1 MQGSGISNV
10 DVGAVEIRLND
21 DGFYTLLIGATDM
34 GTGCDTILA
43 QMAAESLDCDV
54 DNIVVHGVDTDLSP
68 YDTGSYASSTT
79 YITGMAVVKTAEKL
93 RDKILQ
99 EGARLL
105 DLPVETL
112 SLTEKSLFPGAQKRS
127 DTAGHWQ

>member
-1 MQGSGISNV
+1 
-10 DVGAVEIRLND
+10 
-21 DGFYTLLIGATDM
+21 M

-79 YITGMAVVKTAEKL
+79 YITGMAVVKTADVLAVPFTPPASKP
-93 RDKILQ
+93 RTKPKKSSS
-99 EGARLL
+99 
-105 DLPVETL
+105 LP
-112 SLTEKSLFPGAQKRS
+112 
-127 DTAGHWQ
+127 